1 MSNLASFQRETPL
14 LDSDGHV
21 TDDPKEF
28 SSLSSSKML
37 AEEAISLLDSDGH
50 VPNDAEEV
58 SSLCSSKMLAK
69 EASSL
74 LDSDGHLANDPEE
87 VSSSCASKMLAEEAT
102 PSRGEPIEPVTIS
115 DVLRGNGRN
124 ER

>member
-58 SSLCSSKMLAK
+58 SSLCSSKMLA
-69 EASSL
+69 
-74 LDSDGHLANDPEE
+74 
-87 VSSSCASKMLAEEAT
+87 EEAT

>member
-1 MSNLASFQRETPL
+1 
-14 LDSDGHV
+14 
-21 TDDPKEF
+21 
-28 SSLSSSKML
+28 ML

-102 PSRGEPIEPVTIS
+102 PSRGEPIEPVTI
-115 DVLRGNGRN
+115 
-124 ER
+124 